1 MPISAHLAH
10 AALLLATLAVA
21 GCGGSDR
28 AKPVALNPPAAAAAP
43 ADDLAS
49 AQDLGPRLAAFAQEW
64 KVPGMTAALISR
76 GRIVAI
82 GAAGTRRLGW
92 DAPIGIHDRFHIGS
106 STKAL
111 TATVAAAL
119 VDRGLIRFDTTLAE
133 AFPGVQFGDR
143 RTAAVTLA
151 QLLCMAGG
159 FAAEQGKEQ
168 HEVFALL
175 FQVQNLNDID
185 EMAAKDLPAMRR
197 QVAERWLTRPLAHQP
212 GSTMAYANIGFLI
225 AGSMCERAAGR
236 SWEEL
241 VRELVYQPLGMT
253 SGGFGPAASM
263 GAVDAA
269 WGHLADDD
277 GKLVAVP
284 PGPSGDLPAVL
295 GPAGLVHCSV
305 VDFARWAAWNAG
317 DGRRPPQLVRSD
329 TLKRMRDGR
338 FPGVGFDD
346 YAFGW
351 GRTTFAFAPR
361 PLLFHYGSNGLN
373 QSAIWIDREQDRALV
388 VLCNTTTSALHQQ
401 GLPRLAGELWELR

>member
-1 MPISAHLAH
+1 MSTATRLPTAV
-10 AALLLATLAVA
+10 LLLASLAIA

-28 AKPVALNPPAAAAAP
+28 GKAAALNPPPAAP
-43 ADDLAS
+43 APSDELAT
-49 AQDLGPRLAAFAQEW
+49 AQDLGPRLAEFAREW
-64 KVPGMTAALISR
+64 KVPGIAAALVSR

-92 DAPIGIHDRFHIGS
+92 DAPVGIQDRFHIGS

-143 RTAAVTLA
+143 RAAAVTLA

-185 EMAAKDLPAMRR
+185 EMAAKDLPTMRR
-197 QVAERWLTRPLAHQP
+197 QVAERWLNRPLAHQP
-212 GSTMAYANIGFLI
+212 GATMAYANIGFLI

-269 WGHLADDD
+269 WGHLAGDD

-317 DGRRPPQLVRSD
+317 DGRRPPLLVRAD

-388 VLCNTTTSALHQQ
+388 VLCNATTSALHQQ